1 MQSFIHSNNVNTN
14 VTSLHVAYGLTITRL
29 SEWFLFN
36 TCDIIAGL
44 LYSARLLKQHSTC
57 KHNVPL
63 THNIIL
69 IPNQPVF
76 GASYAS

>member
-1 MQSFIHSNNVNTN
+1 VSDC
-14 VTSLHVAYGLTITRL
+14 YLTP
-29 SEWFLFN
+29 
-36 TCDIIAGL
+36 CDIIAGL

-57 KHNVPL
+57 RHNVPL
-63 THNIIL
+63 THIIL